1 MADLLATV
9 HYVSRGAAIWDLPK
23 LVKRPFDVTHALHSQ
38 ESALVRRPEGFESA
52 SLDLASSRA
61 DFLLPCTACCQ
72 LCFKAPHLV
81 CNLWKTF
88 LCIITAC
95 VINFA

>member
-61 DFLLPCTACCQ
+61 DFCCH
-72 LCFKAPHLV
+72 APRAASYALRHR
-81 CNLWKTF
+81 
-88 LCIITAC
+88 I
-95 VINFA
+95 